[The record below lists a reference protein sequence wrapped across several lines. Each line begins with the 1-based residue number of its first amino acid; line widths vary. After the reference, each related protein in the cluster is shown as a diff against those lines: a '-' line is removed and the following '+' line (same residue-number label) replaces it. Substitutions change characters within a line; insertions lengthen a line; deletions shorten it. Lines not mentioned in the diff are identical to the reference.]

1 MRQAGYWYPWR
12 STLGSGSGEE
22 RYLELVL
29 QHVGPEVD
37 VLDVA
42 CGHGELSVE
51 IAAQCHTLVGYD
63 RQPAWIE
70 RAREL
75 AVERH
80 MDNVSFICADSS
92 AEENGGS
99 PHIPA
104 PAQSFDLL
112 LCRRGP
118 HHWVEDARRVAR
130 PGSRLI
136 MLVPNATPRTTW
148 SAQLPEPLGW
158 DDDDDP
164 LWARDRIAARMAP
177 SGLVLEAYWVC
188 VVPEYF
194 PSPEELYRWRAWG
207 YAADE
212 VPSFEQVEPLLAS
225 IFDQHAGPLGLEVK
239 HSRFLWTARA

>member
-1 MRQAGYWYPWR
+1 
-12 STLGSGSGEE
+12 LD
-22 RYLELVL
+22 
-29 QHVGPEVD
+29 VD

-42 CGHGELSVE
+42 CGHGEFSLE
-51 IAAQCHTLVGYD
+51 IATQCRTLVGYD

-70 RAREL
+70 RARQL
-75 AVERH
+75 AAERRIS
-80 MDNVSFICADSS
+80 NARFICADSL

-99 PHIPA
+99 AHIPA
-104 PAQSFDLL
+104 SDESLDLL

-130 PGSRLI
+130 PGATLI

-164 LWARDRIAARMAP
+164 LWARDRFLMRMAP
-177 SGLVLEAYWVC
+177 SRLVLDRYWVC

-194 PSPEELYRWRAWG
+194 PTPEELYLWRAWG
-207 YAADE
+207 YTADE
-212 VPSFEQVEPLLAS
+212 VPSFEQVQTVLES
-225 IFDQHAGPLGLEVK
+225 IFEHHAGPLGLEVK
-239 HSRFLWTARA
+239 HSASYGQPVRSRTLYASSCAGGHLVIG